1 MDMTKGLDFL
11 PGSKRIPL
19 HKHCMYVYVCA
30 CLSVIEGDME
40 YQISKWKPSDSL
52 SSRISKLH

>member
-40 YQISKWKPSDSL
+40 YQISK
-52 SSRISKLH
+52 